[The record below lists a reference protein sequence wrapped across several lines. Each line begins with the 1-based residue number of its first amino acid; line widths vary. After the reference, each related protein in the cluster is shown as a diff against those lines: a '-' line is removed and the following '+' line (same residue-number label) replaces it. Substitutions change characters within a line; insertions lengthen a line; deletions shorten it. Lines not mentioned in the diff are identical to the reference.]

1 MRIKELIKKR
11 GLTAKEVA
19 SVAGITEAMLSNV
32 ASGKGNPNL
41 QTLIKIADAL
51 DVKVRELFD
60 GAPLVEIV
68 NCPKCGA
75 EISVA
80 ITHVKID
87 AVDVKNEEDDA
98 TSQPQEPKE

>member
-19 SVAGITEAMLSNV
+19 SIAGITEAMLSNV

-41 QTLIKIADAL
+41 QTLMKIADAL

-68 NCPKCGA
+68 SCPQCGT
-75 EISVA
+75 EIRVA
-80 ITHVKID
+80 ISHVKID
-87 AVDVKNEEDDA
+87 AVDMKKEGDDK
-98 TSQPQEPKE
+98 TQHSESKE

>member
-41 QTLIKIADAL
+41 QTLMKIADAL

-68 NCPKCGA
+68 SCPKCGT
-75 EISVA
+75 EIRVA
-80 ITHVKID
+80 ISHVKID
-87 AVDVKNEEDDA
+87 AVDMKKEEDDH
-98 TSQPQEPKE
+98 TQHSESKE